1 MIHHTPSTVFCQGLL
16 FSTVFIQC
24 TVLFVSICL
33 QLTSSFFQMQLSKYS
48 GYFKNHQGTY
58 YKELTSHSS
67 HSSTHLRYG
76 ISRIHQI
83 HQPSDASPKKQ
94 NITGHLWVKRK
105 NQKQI
110 TPKLTILTHCISGL
124 VGFKFQPIWSNM
136 SQIWEFF
143 PQLRGEKS

>member
-58 YKELTSHSS
+58 YRELTSHSS

-76 ISRIHQI
+76 ISRIPLVSPTIGCFPQKTKNHR
-83 HQPSDASPKKQ
+83 PSLSETKKIKSKSPQ
-94 NITGHLWVKRK
+94 VDYTHSLHLWFG
-105 NQKQI
+105 
-110 TPKLTILTHCISGL
+110 GL
-124 VGFKFQPIWSNM
+124 SSFNPS
-136 SQIWEFF
+136 E
-143 PQLRGEKS
+143 E